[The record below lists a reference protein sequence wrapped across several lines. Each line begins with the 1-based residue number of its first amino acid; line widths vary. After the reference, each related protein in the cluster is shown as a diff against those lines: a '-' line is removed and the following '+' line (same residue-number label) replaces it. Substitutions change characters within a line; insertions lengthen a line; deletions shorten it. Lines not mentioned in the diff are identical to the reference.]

1 MRLELVSAVLV
12 LALVLTTGA
21 GAGAVACGGGG
32 EDEALALAD
41 ILEPRQQSPPKPAHN
56 TPLSGCKEQRMEGCC
71 AWRAIGESVCVAEAS
86 KDNGAVVCELH
97 KRKSGWQ
104 HT

>member
-21 GAGAVACGGGG
+21 GAGAVACGGG

-97 KRKSGWQ
+97 KRKNGGQ